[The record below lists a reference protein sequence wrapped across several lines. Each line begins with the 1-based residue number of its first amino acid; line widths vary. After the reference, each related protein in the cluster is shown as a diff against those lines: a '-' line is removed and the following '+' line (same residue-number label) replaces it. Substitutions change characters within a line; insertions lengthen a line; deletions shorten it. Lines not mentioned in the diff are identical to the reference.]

1 MSGGLGKKK
10 SFIIK
15 PQSAMNGEINVTPLV
30 DVVLVL
36 LIIFMTVTPIIERDI
51 KIVLPS
57 TEKVEDTKEVP
68 IEQLVVKLASNGELE
83 LNGAKV
89 AMNDYIP
96 TLTDKLKVR
105 TDKTVF
111 VVADDTANY
120 AKFVKALDGA
130 RVAGAVTLGMAT
142 DPPTAQQ

>member
-1 MSGGLGKKK
+1 MSGGKKK

-57 TEKVEDTKEVP
+57 TEKVESSNDVP
-68 IEQLVVKLASNGELE
+68 IEQLVVKVAANGDLE

-89 AMNDYIP
+89 AMNDYVNA
-96 TLTDKLKVR
+96 LKDKLNVR

-111 VVADDTANY
+111 VMADDTANY

-130 RVAGAVTLGMAT
+130 RIAGAVTLGMAT
-142 DPPTAQQ
+142 DPPSAAQ